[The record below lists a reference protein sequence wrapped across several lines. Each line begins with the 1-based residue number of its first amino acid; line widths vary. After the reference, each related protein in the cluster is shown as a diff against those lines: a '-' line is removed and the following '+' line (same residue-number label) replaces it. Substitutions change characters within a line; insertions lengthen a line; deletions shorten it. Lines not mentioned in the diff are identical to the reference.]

1 MTDFRGNGSSI
12 VAPFEED
19 ELGTARISRAAS
31 YCDTLRHRP
40 HAGAEALEI
49 ASPSGAVCPLCTRW
63 VQNNRAFPIG
73 LERSRRASLE
83 RSRRASLEY
92 SRRASLQRNRRATLE
107 HSQRTSA
114 EKKRT
119 VPALIAVG

>member
-63 VQNNRAFPIG
+63 VQNNRAFPIS
-73 LERSRRASLE
+73 LDRSRRASLE
-83 RSRRASLEY
+83 RSRRASLQR
-92 SRRASLQRNRRATLE
+92 SRRASLE
-107 HSQRTSA
+107 HSQRISA
-114 EKKRT
+114 EKKRSA
-119 VPALIAVG
+119 PALVAVG